1 MRRAMMLVAVGA
13 VALLVA
19 ACTPSVTVENVPT
32 DADGQRSGI
41 SVSGRG
47 EVTGTPDTLTM
58 SFGVRVLAD
67 SVSDAVA
74 QAAEDADA
82 VIAALRD
89 AGVAEED
96 IQTTNYSIYPRYD
109 WRNDTQVLLGY
120 EVTNTVVAKIRDLE
134 SAGSTI
140 DAVTAAGGDAVTVS
154 GVSFSIEDNDE
165 LIEAAREVAWNDAEA
180 KATQLASLSGVDL
193 GEPTAI
199 SESFTSSGPPIPFEE
214 AFAADAAGELA
225 TPIVPGEQ
233 LVAVTLQV
241 QFAIDG

>member
-1 MRRAMMLVAVGA
+1 MLGAVGA

-19 ACTPSVTVENVPT
+19 ACTPSVTVENIPGDVN
-32 DADGQRSGI
+32 GQRSGI

-74 QAAEDADA
+74 EAAEGADA
-82 VIAALRD
+82 VIAALVE

-96 IQTTNYSIYPRYD
+96 IQTTNYSIYPSYD
-109 WRNDTQVLLGY
+109 WRNDTQILLGY

-134 SAGSTI
+134 TAGSTI
-140 DAVTAAGGDAVTVS
+140 DAVTSAGGDAVTVS
-154 GVSFSIEDNDE
+154 GVSFSIEDNED

-180 KATQLASLSGVDL
+180 KAAQLASLSGVAL
-193 GEPTAI
+193 GDPVAI
-199 SESFTSSGPPIPFEE
+199 SESFTSTGPPIPFEE
-214 AFAADAAGELA
+214 AFASDGAGDLA

-241 QFAIDG
+241 QFAIGG